1 MITTTTKV
9 AIHPESEPLFSEHG
23 YTIEIDDE
31 AAGPF
36 IKLRGQSDLAECGT
50 VFIEYQDWPTL
61 RHAIDE
67 MVEQCRK
74 LDNAGKD

>member
-1 MITTTTKV
+1 MITTVTRVT
-9 AIHPESEPLFSEHG
+9 IHPEGSPINDEMA
-23 YTIEIDDE
+23 YVIEIGDGVGADICVE
-31 AAGPF
+31 LSAYDGAV
-36 IKLRGQSDLAECGT
+36 IRIDYT
-50 VFIEYQDWPTL
+50 DWPAL